1 MMKNPFDIIGY
12 AQPLVSHAGETVEF
26 KLSAD
31 NAVNAHV
38 DVVRLL
44 CADPKP
50 TGPGVDYEVIQ
61 PIAKNTRLDRYQK
74 APAGSYA
81 CLPLRTPTGPCAIG
95 MLIWPTLIGKTR
107 QTIFSR
113 WDGDTDKGTE
123 LALDSEGL
131 LTLHVSGGGEVQTL
145 TPDVTLETRRWYFVA
160 ALVDHQAKTMTL
172 RVDGIDTQLLNDFTK
187 TQSASLE
194 IDSAPDDETPLAL
207 ACRIATHN
215 SRKIPADCFNGKI
228 EHPVVAS
235 GNVSLTEFKELVIG
249 ATKGLS
255 QGKVLASW
263 DFAADITSAKVSDVS
278 GNGFD
283 GTVSNLPAR
292 AVTGFHFSGGVLD
305 WRGAPEEYAAI
316 HFHDDDLY
324 DCEWDTD
331 FEWQVPRDAKTGF
344 YALRIASEA
353 TEYWVSFFVCAKPSE
368 TRNRIAFVA
377 STATFLAYANT
388 RHRMDVGHIEQ
399 LYNALIEVSPTEAY
413 LRCRRDLAPSTY
425 DTHADGSGA
434 FYSSPRRPIL
444 NMRPGK
450 YTFNYINDSHLIAWL
465 EKKGIG
471 YDVIA
476 EDDIHEHGNDLLSR
490 YDVVITGSHP
500 EYISTQIL
508 EAFET
513 YQSAGGRHLYLGG
526 NGFYWRIG
534 YPADAPGAI
543 EMRRGF
549 AGVRT
554 WESDPGEVHLSST
567 GEPGGLWR
575 EHGKAPQKLVGVGFS
590 SCVFDR
596 STYYRRTAD
605 SDNPKV
611 AFIFEG
617 IGRDEK
623 IGDFGYRGNGAAGM
637 ELDRAS
643 EALGTPRHALIV
655 ATTED
660 VGAGGSVTSEEFITT
675 PRAIDGEQNGRVR
688 GDMVFMEARNGGAV
702 FTPGSIA
709 WPTSLLHNDTD
720 NNVSRITENVIKRFL
735 NPTGFR

>member
-1 MMKNPFDIIGY
+1 MKTPFDIIGY
-12 AQPLVSHAGETVEF
+12 AQPLVSHTGEKVAF

-31 NAVNAHV
+31 AAVNADV

-50 TGPGVDYEVIQ
+50 TGPGVEYEVVE
-61 PIAKNTRLDRYQK
+61 PITRNIRLDRYQK

-81 CLPLRTPTGPCAIG
+81 YLPLRTENEPVAIG
-95 MLIWPTLIGKTR
+95 MLVWPTLLKKTR
-107 QTIFSR
+107 QTVFSR
-113 WDGDTDKGTE
+113 WDGDNDKGIE
-123 LALDSEGL
+123 LSLGGDGR
-131 LTLHVSGGGEVQTL
+131 LTLYVSDGDTNQTL
-145 TPDVTLETRRWYFVA
+145 TSDAMLETRRWYFVA
-160 ALVDHQAKTMTL
+160 AVVNQQAQTMTL
-172 RVDGIDTQLLNDFTK
+172 RIDGIDTQLLDDFTD
-187 TQSASLE
+187 TQSAPLK
-194 IDSAPDDETPLAL
+194 IGNTAGDKTPLVL
-207 ACRIATHN
+207 ACRITSQN
-215 SRKIPADCFNGKI
+215 SRKIPADCYNGKI
-228 EHPVVAS
+228 EHPVVAT
-235 GNVSLTEFKELVIG
+235 GDISLDAFKDLITGTE
-249 ATKGLS
+249 KGLPR
-255 QGKVLASW
+255 GKVLANW
-263 DFAADITSAKVSDVS
+263 DFAADIKGAKVTDVS
-278 GNGFD
+278 GNGLH

-292 AVTGFHFSGGVLD
+292 AVTGYHFTGSVLD
-305 WRGAPEEYAAI
+305 WRGAPEHYAAI

-324 DCEWDTD
+324 DCEWETD
-331 FEWQVPRDAKTGF
+331 FEWKVPEGAKTGF
-344 YALRIASEA
+344 YALRIASED
-353 TEYWVSFFVCAKPSE
+353 TEYWVSFFVCARPSQAQ
-368 TRNRIAFVA
+368 NKIAFVA

-465 EKKGIG
+465 EKKGIE

-476 EDDIHEHGNDLLSR
+476 EDDIHEHGNDLLSK

-500 EYISTQIL
+500 EYISTPIL

-513 YQSAGGRHLYLGG
+513 YQNSGGRHLYLGG

-534 YPADAPGAI
+534 YPTDAPGAI

-554 WESDPGEVHLSST
+554 WESDPGEVHLSSN

-596 STYYRRTAD
+596 STYFRRTAD

-623 IGDFGYRGNGAAGM
+623 IGDFGFRGNGAAGM

-643 EALGTPRHALIV
+643 EALGTPRHALVV

-688 GDMVFMEARNGGAV
+688 GDMVFMETRNGGAV

-709 WPTSLLHNDTD
+709 WPTSLLHNGTD

-735 NPTGFR
+735 DPKAFR